1 MKIKFIFILTSC
13 NVASDNGD
21 QQRKRTFRSGRF
33 GLTVSV
39 WAVSVCGHFGHGI
52 SVHKQLIAFVHL
64 NDYIGRRNVM
74 LAGVIPTPFEES
86 WLRLNLNCNYE
97 FEVIVFENV
106 DNDLI
111 CLLMITKIL
120 CSCWLTVGSWI
131 MFVFFLNTTIRW
143 FKYVCIRKW
152 TYKISPRFHS
162 LTEMSRDR
170 NDQDRKVP
178 WPKRLRPNRPDWKVA
193 YPTTNAKHIFSLTFT
208 LCASAECIGS

>member
-1 MKIKFIFILTSC
+1 MII
-13 NVASDNGD
+13 
-21 QQRKRTFRSGRF
+21 
-33 GLTVSV
+33 
-39 WAVSVCGHFGHGI
+39 
-52 SVHKQLIAFVHL
+52 
-64 NDYIGRRNVM
+64 IGRWNVI

-178 WPKRLRPNRPDWKVA
+178 WPKRLRPKRLRPKRP
-193 YPTTNAKHIFSLTFT
+193 YRISQTEKSPTLNSTSTIASFTNHKAGIQ
-208 LCASAECIGS
+208 